1 MARINM
7 SYTRSAM
14 HKLFVDALTEDGVA
28 CSSSNKNYDEQATYD
43 ARDTGN
49 RGLFNIYN
57 TRISEYQDI
66 LCALTGEKRINITE
80 AIPAID
86 FFHTDNSHIM
96 ATYPVDSD
104 GVVDSSIIE
113 DIPYSRDPDVL
124 NKVIFTEDPYMINRI
139 AAGDTLSEYVYNVDT
154 PNFADMFDL
163 QVSGDLGE
171 TVQEYVGI
179 CDLENENY
187 ITPILYSSK
196 PSEIRKTT
204 YGFCTVKFTLDDT
217 FHFVKDEYGKITE
230 YPKVSS
236 LYLAK
241 RQSTAQKT
249 EILTEE
255 TIDSQSRFTKV
266 EGNVYSFNLTY
277 EDHLVIAKPKS
288 ESSLGSSNFM
298 IYTCET
304 SATTGYFE
312 RLGGDQYRDL
322 QGNTY
327 TLDENTG
334 YLKNN
339 KTQAILDPNAMAAS
353 RKYVYYIIPFTGDE
367 LVTWNTTETESVFD
381 TIKPRS
387 ALPKDFIDSPGY
399 KYLLDFVQV
408 REIHVSD
415 ASGFLLGLYSKPYEY
430 EQRKE
435 GNYTR
440 VTKWRFLDD
449 FSDKGMPIGAAYNED
464 HLLGR
469 GSFLESPL
477 ALVDPVTGNNR
488 VTLPQGFT
496 LPGGKS
502 LDDYKNLGLSTLIYD
517 IVEKATQ
524 ETLDS
529 CLMPLNDWKSW
540 TSNNTVMTTITS
552 VVTRDD
558 YAALYS
564 ETAGSKPNEIMKY
577 PKKFLGVD
585 TDLTSGV
592 DNYIGVDP
600 SQLEQYFANC
610 APKIIT
616 RTEAYEY
623 PTEEFFIHFVLNKEE
638 MKSVRIPEWENYF
651 GWDPQKEKFN
661 ASGLLRGKEK
671 LAGTRSISGN
681 IFPETVTVVK
691 DVKVLSLDIDS
702 NVSSCFEANTS
713 MITPEEDRHA
723 WWRMRFSGRKY
734 KDGQTLE
741 TLTSDY
747 MKTTYVK
754 FKADFTARFIDL
766 YSISSLEDAQAK
778 ASPKLHSTELQEIK
792 VLSPLEAFQKKG
804 RKDDSILVYPTNKRY
819 FPEKLYLITKND
831 VGLETKSADKDK
843 AINPK
848 SLVSFF
854 STDGQG
860 KVMTFVTSNRIE
872 FKLSDVDYVEITGH
886 VKTQWEAYRNTELSS
901 KNVYCL
907 TPYAFGTDHD
917 CYIYELEPFS
927 LAGVNGGLQLSGVK
941 VVDPLGEERNLFD
954 GLSSLKIM
962 PFAYPGTYFQT
973 EKRTNAIGNLV
984 YAVSEESQKND
995 FASLANSVV
1004 VPGIPKVTGDWGNIK
1019 CYDSIPVDSFKDLLS
1034 GLPKDMIIQ
1043 KSLKSTLSSW
1053 PITDSAD
1060 NPLTLKSLP
1069 NMLDGLMQTVG
1080 HLLNMA
1086 GENLEITYQNSST
1099 GLKETHILS
1108 QDDLKNLSKRINYT
1122 KDLTYTLPEPPKKTT
1137 YAAGSDIPTDASV
1150 GLDKYLK
1157 AFGNVT
1163 TIQTSKIKD
1172 INLSSFLRVRNLAQG
1187 MFGENE
1193 TITREECVNLDQVFG
1208 PGTYPFMSFGDVES
1222 PMDSF
1227 VRSFKLQV
1235 SNVLAPQM
1243 KRYNDTLGTQMKNA
1257 LQAAVDDNIRDL
1269 EDQDDKIQQQNQ
1281 ATVDAY
1287 NAIYGAILDG
1297 FSLTYNPE
1305 TKEVS
1310 GQLCD
1315 ECSLS
1320 DWTESFTGLPKL
1332 KLKKSAFT
1340 NDPYLS
1346 SKFSE
1351 LKNSFSYKVL
1361 WWRVYPYSIWSN
1373 STFWD
1378 YFDFGRSSDAI
1389 GPADWRLL
1397 EKSRWD
1403 STFYPGLKNLLSDYI
1418 SNRAASY
1425 REQGVEVTVNP
1436 PVISKFN
1443 VKLKLYKNDGSGF
1456 NIPITNAFAAVGS
1469 TLSSSLDL
1477 VPHYT
1482 VAQMKEFLYNSGL
1495 GVFRYVK
1502 ANPDVSSSTPNYSI
1516 QLPVLTN
1523 WSVNQYQVV
1532 AEVTKPDENG
1542 ELQTSTVECLL
1553 GDDSSPVYKY
1563 ISDLS
1568 DLDGKASFDIG
1579 GVQFTNF
1586 NDMDPSLFSGL
1597 VTFIKSALDGTPS
1610 ANDTGMNPGVLNTK
1624 NDQGPLGRENS
1635 LYYQRY
1641 LVLNS
1646 RLNLANG
1653 TLTKAYNMLRNARN
1667 VEEAEVY
1674 TQNNA
1679 ASFNRI
1685 MAVIPVEK
1693 MTPMTF
1699 LPAQDSA
1706 SGQVRMNSKF
1716 YYTEFMEA
1724 IRTSI
1729 SDKCVLTCT
1738 HCNVKDSCPFYN
1750 EEEVLKLYVPQ
1761 ADSIDLWIKDNE
1773 LDLLWDVEDDDIVL
1787 TARDSGGTEK
1797 HLYADTFRNLHKPY
1811 AEVVKHIGT
1820 SPSDVQTYEVNSLS
1834 EVKENLAQVGD
1845 DFDRYNGDGM
1855 GWLLGGRYGT
1865 LQHNSVKSLPAE
1877 GYDSTKFPKY
1887 RYLYDAVFL
1896 GDEETYI
1903 TYTRSSDAY
1912 HVALDYKG
1920 DHYEGDVHI
1929 KIPTGLKFP
1938 GGITPNAQDDVYLV
1952 SDDLVDPQGNEM
1964 TPVIYLNTVENLLF
1978 YFDLNT
1984 SHDTSDSAESSVASS
1999 ASEIS
2004 ISSVDS
2010 FDASGN
2016 YVPTGGMS
2024 PVVSRVPRS
2033 SNDHIMYPKDVAQW
2047 CVNYAKG
2054 PCYDTPLSD
2063 DDPQNKDQ
2071 FWMQNLKK
2079 KCSYQG
2085 NDYWIDVAGRPRM
2098 SSGYNESILSSED
2111 EVNPYLV
2118 ISGKPVVN
2126 SYVNFVRRLSLK
2138 LEDWVRDGDPQYVSD
2153 YEHCAIKWVKNYTDA
2168 SEIERQRYVLTQMK
2182 TNLRL
2187 VLVRNS

>member
-86 FFHTDNSHIM
+86 FFHTDNSNIM

-104 GVVDSSIIE
+104 GVVDSSVIE

-187 ITPILYSSK
+187 ITPTLYSSK

-217 FHFVKDEYGKITE
+217 FHYEKDEEGNITA

-249 EILTEE
+249 EILTKE
-255 TIDSQSRFTKV
+255 TIDSQSRFIKV
-266 EGNVYSFNLTY
+266 DGNVYSFNLTY

-312 RLGGDQYRDL
+312 RIGGDQYRDL

-339 KTQAILDPNAMAAS
+339 KTQALLDPNAMAAS
-353 RKYVYYIIPFTGDE
+353 RRYVYYIIPFIGDE

-540 TSNNTVMTTITS
+540 TNNNTVMTTITS

-564 ETAGSKPNEIMKY
+564 ETVGSKPNGIMKY

-610 APKIIT
+610 TPKIIT
-616 RTEAYEY
+616 RTKEFEY
-623 PTEEFFIHFVLNKEE
+623 PTEEFFAHFVLNGEE
-638 MKSVRIPEWENYF
+638 MKGVRIPEWENYF
-651 GWDPQKEKFN
+651 GWNLQQEQKNFSVED
-661 ASGLLRGKEK
+661 LLRGKEK

-681 IFPETVTVVK
+681 NFPETVTVVK

-713 MITPEEDRHA
+713 LAVPEEDRHA
-723 WWRMRFSGRKY
+723 WWRMRFSGEKY

-747 MKTTYVK
+747 MKTIYVK
-754 FKADFTARFIDL
+754 FKADFAAHFIDL
-766 YSISSLEDAQAK
+766 YNISSLSDAQSK
-778 ASPKLHSTELQEIK
+778 ASPKLQFTELQEIK
-792 VLSPLEAFQKKG
+792 VVSPLEAFQKKG
-804 RKDDSILVYPTNKRY
+804 RKDDSILVYPTNKGY
-819 FPEKLYLITKND
+819 FPEKVYLITKHD
-831 VGLETKSADKDK
+831 VGLETKSADPNKV
-843 AINPK
+843 INPK

-872 FKLSDVDYVEITGH
+872 FKLSDVDFVEISGH
-886 VKTQWEAYRNTELSS
+886 VKVQWRAFRETALSS
-901 KNVYCL
+901 KKVYCL
-907 TPYAFGTDHD
+907 TPYAFGTEHD

-1004 VPGIPKVTGDWGNIK
+1004 VPGIPKVTGDWGEVK
-1019 CYDSIPVDSFKDLLS
+1019 CYGSIPVDSFKDLLS

-1043 KSLKSTLSSW
+1043 KSLKSALSSW

-1060 NPLTLKSLP
+1060 APLTLKSLP
-1069 NMLDGLMQTVG
+1069 NMLDGLIQTVG

-1099 GLKETHILS
+1099 GLRETHILS
-1108 QDDLKNLSKRINYT
+1108 QDDLKNLSERINYT
-1122 KDLTYTLPEPPKKTT
+1122 RNLTYTLPEFPKKTT
-1137 YAAGSDIPTDASV
+1137 YAAGNGVPTDASA
-1150 GLDKYLK
+1150 GLAAYLG
-1157 AFGNVT
+1157 AFRNVKNV
-1163 TIQTSKIKD
+1163 QTSSSKD

-1193 TITREECVNLDQVFG
+1193 TITREECINLDQVFG
-1208 PGTYPFMSFGDVES
+1208 PGTYPFMSFGDVDS

-1243 KRYNDTLGTQMKNA
+1243 KRYNDTLGVQMKNA

-1269 EDQDDKIQQQNQ
+1269 EDQEEKIQRQNQ

-1287 NAIYGAILDG
+1287 NAIYGAILEG
-1297 FSLTYNPE
+1297 FNLTYNPE
-1305 TKEVS
+1305 TKEAS
-1310 GQLCD
+1310 GQLCNGY
-1315 ECSLS
+1315 SLS
-1320 DWTESFTGLPKL
+1320 DWTGSFTGLSRL
-1332 KLKKSAFT
+1332 KLKKSAFM

-1361 WWRVYPYSIWSN
+1361 WWRVYPYSVWSN

-1378 YFDFGRSSDAI
+1378 YFDFGKSSDAI

-1436 PVISKFN
+1436 PVISRSG

-1456 NIPITNAFAAVGS
+1456 NIPIPNAFAAVGS
-1469 TLSSSLDL
+1469 TLSTSLDL

-1482 VAQMKEFLYNSGL
+1482 EAQMKEFLYNSGL
-1495 GVFRYVK
+1495 SVFRYEK
-1502 ANPDVSSSTPNYSI
+1502 ADPDDSSSTPNYSI
-1516 QLPVLTN
+1516 QLPVLTD

-1532 AEVTKPDENG
+1532 AEITKDEETWEENR
-1542 ELQTSTVECLL
+1542 LL
-1553 GDDSSPVYKY
+1553 GDDSSFVYEY

-1568 DLDGKASFDIG
+1568 SLDGDASFDIKN
-1579 GVQFTNF
+1579 VQFTNF

-1624 NDQGPLGRENS
+1624 TDQGPLGRENS

-1679 ASFNRI
+1679 ASFTRI
-1685 MAVIPVEK
+1685 MAVIPVE
-1693 MTPMTF
+1693 
-1699 LPAQDSA
+1699 
-1706 SGQVRMNSKF
+1706 
-1716 YYTEFMEA
+1716 
-1724 IRTSI
+1724 
-1729 SDKCVLTCT
+1729 
-1738 HCNVKDSCPFYN
+1738 
-1750 EEEVLKLYVPQ
+1750 
-1761 ADSIDLWIKDNE
+1761 
-1773 LDLLWDVEDDDIVL
+1773 
-1787 TARDSGGTEK
+1787 
-1797 HLYADTFRNLHKPY
+1797 
-1811 AEVVKHIGT
+1811 
-1820 SPSDVQTYEVNSLS
+1820 
-1834 EVKENLAQVGD
+1834 
-1845 DFDRYNGDGM
+1845 
-1855 GWLLGGRYGT
+1855 
-1865 LQHNSVKSLPAE
+1865 
-1877 GYDSTKFPKY
+1877 
-1887 RYLYDAVFL
+1887 
-1896 GDEETYI
+1896 
-1903 TYTRSSDAY
+1903 
-1912 HVALDYKG
+1912 
-1920 DHYEGDVHI
+1920 
-1929 KIPTGLKFP
+1929 
-1938 GGITPNAQDDVYLV
+1938 
-1952 SDDLVDPQGNEM
+1952 
-1964 TPVIYLNTVENLLF
+1964 
-1978 YFDLNT
+1978 
-1984 SHDTSDSAESSVASS
+1984 
-1999 ASEIS
+1999 
-2004 ISSVDS
+2004 
-2010 FDASGN
+2010 
-2016 YVPTGGMS
+2016 
-2024 PVVSRVPRS
+2024 
-2033 SNDHIMYPKDVAQW
+2033 
-2047 CVNYAKG
+2047 
-2054 PCYDTPLSD
+2054 
-2063 DDPQNKDQ
+2063 
-2071 FWMQNLKK
+2071 
-2079 KCSYQG
+2079 
-2085 NDYWIDVAGRPRM
+2085 
-2098 SSGYNESILSSED
+2098 
-2111 EVNPYLV
+2111 
-2118 ISGKPVVN
+2118 
-2126 SYVNFVRRLSLK
+2126 
-2138 LEDWVRDGDPQYVSD
+2138 
-2153 YEHCAIKWVKNYTDA
+2153 
-2168 SEIERQRYVLTQMK
+2168 
-2182 TNLRL
+2182 
-2187 VLVRNS
+2187 